1 MCNRKNPAL
10 HEPVKRQKGNSMNFY
25 EKEMRNFF
33 GNSELLQDAHFCG
46 RTCLARLDE
55 DLRVKLQLTTTGI
68 IDQYDAVKLSI
79 INRTDGVVDQQLF
92 RFSDIIGKQLRNG
105 RDAIEPHIWEYDGK
119 PSWYLPITQ
128 ADRTQIADTI
138 LDYVGMY
145 QDESIG
151 MTGPGM

>member
-1 MCNRKNPAL
+1 M
-10 HEPVKRQKGNSMNFY
+10 KRQKGNSMNFY

-68 IDQYDAVKLSI
+68 IDQYDAIKLSI

-92 RFSDIIGKQLRNG
+92 RLSDIIGKQLRNG
-105 RDAIEPHIWEYDGK
+105 RDAIKPHIWEYDGK
-119 PSWYLPITQ
+119 PS
-128 ADRTQIADTI
+128 
-138 LDYVGMY
+138 
-145 QDESIG
+145 
-151 MTGPGM
+151 

>member
-1 MCNRKNPAL
+1 M
-10 HEPVKRQKGNSMNFY
+10 KRQKGNSMNFY

-68 IDQYDAVKLSI
+68 IDQYDAIKLSI

-105 RDAIEPHIWEYDGK
+105 KDAIEPHIWEYDGK
-119 PSWYLPITQ
+119 PSWYLPITRVN
-128 ADRTQIADTI
+128 RTQIADTI

>member
-1 MCNRKNPAL
+1 
-10 HEPVKRQKGNSMNFY
+10 MNFY

-68 IDQYDAVKLSI
+68 IDQYDAIKLSI

-105 RDAIEPHIWEYDGK
+105 KDAIEPHIWEYDGK
-119 PSWYLPITQ
+119 PSWYLPITRVN
-128 ADRTQIADTI
+128 RTQIADTI

>member
-1 MCNRKNPAL
+1 
-10 HEPVKRQKGNSMNFY
+10 MNFY
-25 EKEMRNFF
+25 EKEMRNLF
-33 GNSELLQDAHFCG
+33 GNRELLQDAHFCG

-55 DLRVKLQLTTTGI
+55 DLRVKLMFRTTAIAG
-68 IDQYDAVKLSI
+68 QYDAIKLSI

-92 RFSDIIGKQLRNG
+92 RFSDIIGKQIRNG

-128 ADRTQIADTI
+128 ANRTQIADTI

>member
-1 MCNRKNPAL
+1 
-10 HEPVKRQKGNSMNFY
+10 MNFY

-68 IDQYDAVKLSI
+68 IDQYDAIKLSI

-92 RFSDIIGKQLRNG
+92 RFSDIIGKQIRNG
-105 RDAIEPHIWEYDGK
+105 RDAIEPHIWEHDGK

-128 ADRTQIADTI
+128 ANRTQIADTI

>member
-1 MCNRKNPAL
+1 
-10 HEPVKRQKGNSMNFY
+10 MNFY
-25 EKEMRNFF
+25 EKEMRDFF

-68 IDQYDAVKLSI
+68 IDQYDAIKLSI

-92 RFSDIIGKQLRNG
+92 HFSDIIGKQLRNG

-119 PSWYLPITQ
+119 PSWYLPITR

>member
-1 MCNRKNPAL
+1 
-10 HEPVKRQKGNSMNFY
+10 MNFY

-68 IDQYDAVKLSI
+68 IDQYDAIKLSI

-105 RDAIEPHIWEYDGK
+105 KDAIEPHIWEYDGK
-119 PSWYLPITQ
+119 LSWYLPITQ
-128 ADRTQIADTI
+128 VNRTQIADTI

>member
-1 MCNRKNPAL
+1 M
-10 HEPVKRQKGNSMNFY
+10 KRQKGNSMNFY

-68 IDQYDAVKLSI
+68 IDQYDAIKLSI

-92 RFSDIIGKQLRNG
+92 HFSDIIGKQLRNG
-105 RDAIEPHIWEYDGK
+105 RDAIKPHIWEYDGK

-128 ADRTQIADTI
+128 VNRTQIADTI

>member
-1 MCNRKNPAL
+1 M
-10 HEPVKRQKGNSMNFY
+10 KRQKGNSMNFY

-68 IDQYDAVKLSI
+68 IDQYDAIKLSI

-105 RDAIEPHIWEYDGK
+105 KDAIEPHIWEYDGK
-119 PSWYLPITQ
+119 PSWL
-128 ADRTQIADTI
+128 I
-138 LDYVGMY
+138 L
-145 QDESIG
+145 SI
-151 MTGPGM
+151 

>member
-1 MCNRKNPAL
+1 
-10 HEPVKRQKGNSMNFY
+10 MNFY

-68 IDQYDAVKLSI
+68 IDQYDAIKLSI

-105 RDAIEPHIWEYDGK
+105 KDAIEPHIWEYDGK
-119 PSWYLPITQ
+119 PSGIFPSPRSTGRRSQIRSLTMWECI
-128 ADRTQIADTI
+128 RTNPS
-138 LDYVGMY
+138 V
-145 QDESIG
+145 
-151 MTGPGM
+151 

>member
-1 MCNRKNPAL
+1 M
-10 HEPVKRQKGNSMNFY
+10 KRQKGNSMNFY

-68 IDQYDAVKLSI
+68 IDQYDAIKLSI

-92 RFSDIIGKQLRNG
+92 RFSDIIGKQIRNG

-119 PSWYLPITQ
+119 HSWYLPITQ
-128 ADRTQIADTI
+128 ANRTQIADTI

>member
-1 MCNRKNPAL
+1 M
-10 HEPVKRQKGNSMNFY
+10 KRQKGNSMNFY

-68 IDQYDAVKLSI
+68 IDQYDAIKLSI

-105 RDAIEPHIWEYDGK
+105 KDAIEPHIWEYDGK
-119 PSWYLPITQ
+119 LSWYLPITQ
-128 ADRTQIADTI
+128 VNRTQIADTI

>member
-1 MCNRKNPAL
+1 
-10 HEPVKRQKGNSMNFY
+10 MNFY
-25 EKEMRNFF
+25 EKEMRDFF

-68 IDQYDAVKLSI
+68 IDQYDAIKLSI

-92 RFSDIIGKQLRNG
+92 RFSDIIGKQIRNG

-119 PSWYLPITQ
+119 PSWYLPITH

-151 MTGPGM
+151 MTGPVM